1 MATNRYIKF
10 LWPVTLI
17 LTITNCV
24 EPFQIPVSK
33 EEVNILVVD
42 GFINA
47 SDNSAKVKLS
57 RAIALSKPDQFP
69 AELKASVSIEEESG
83 NKYIVPEITGGNY
96 ELTGLGWNV
105 TKKYRLLVTTL
116 NGQQYQSDFIEIKQ
130 SPVLDTVA
138 WSAESDGVTVYANAH
153 DATGK
158 VDYYKWNITE
168 TWQYTAHYGSLYKL
182 VKGVPVLR
190 TPADNIYTCWR
201 TDPSTPILLGSTVR
215 LTQNIVNHFPLN
227 FLPLGTIKLSIKYSA
242 LVRLRGIGEEE
253 YSYWQLLQK
262 TTENLGGLFDPLPAQ
277 VTGNI
282 HNSTNPGENVLGYFS
297 GGYLQEKRIY
307 ISPNELPVNLRIV
320 DYPFCLQDSVP
331 AARISSLGSSSLII
345 ASYGVPAILGYTTSS
360 PSCVDCRL
368 AGGITTKPGFW
379 P

>member
-1 MATNRYIKF
+1 MW
-10 LWPVTLI
+10 LVTLI

-57 RAIALSKPDQFP
+57 RAIALSKKDQFP
-69 AELKASVSIEEESG
+69 AELKASVSIEEENG
-83 NKYIVPEITGGNY
+83 NKYSLSEKTGGNY
-96 ELTGLGWNV
+96 ELTGLSLNV
-105 TKKYRLLVTTL
+105 AKKYRLFVSTQS
-116 NGQQYQSDFIEIKQ
+116 GQQYQSDPIEIQQ

-138 WSAESDGVTVYANAH
+138 WSSDSDGVTVFANAH

-158 VDYYKWNITE
+158 VDYYKWNYTE
-168 TWQYTAHYGSLYKL
+168 TWQYTSHYGSFYKL
-182 VKGVPVLR
+182 VKGVPTLR
-190 TPADNIYTCWR
+190 TPAEYIYTCWR

-215 LTQNIVNHFPLN
+215 FTQNVVNHFPLT
-227 FLPLGTIKLSIKYSA
+227 FLPLGTIKLSIKYSV
-242 LVRLRGIGEEE
+242 LVRLRGIGENE
-253 YSYWQLLQK
+253 YLYWKLLQK

-282 HNSTNPGENVLGYFS
+282 HNSSNPGENVLGYFS
-297 GGYLQEKRIY
+297 GGYLQERRIY
-307 ISPNELPVNLRIV
+307 ISPNDLPENLRRV
-320 DYPFCLQDSVP
+320 DPTFCVQDSIP
-331 AARISSLGSSSLII
+331 IARVSALGNSVLLIG
-345 ASYGVPAILGYTTSS
+345 SYGVPAILGYLYSTPT
-360 PSCVDCRL
+360 CVDCRL
-368 AGGITTKPGFW
+368 AGGTTTKPDFW